1 MKQLSER
8 ALNFL
13 KRKERKEEFYID
25 KKEIENYLSLYSIKN
40 YSEILRFQEMYS
52 GLIINDN
59 IIHIFNPAN
68 VKEHKTIKTFLC
80 EEQVLFPICNGL
92 CISEDGR
99 IAIKDNIS
107 NDYIFYF
114 EFFETFIEQQ
124 AFFEEYQDYKHL
136 PAIGYY
142 TKNISLISKGLA
154 DYDFIT
160 ECSDRYHSLWKNI
173 SNLVHARLYPGGYTI
188 IFDSISEKE
197 RSFLIKKLESN
208 KLI

>member
-13 KRKERKEEFYID
+13 KRKERKDEFYID
-25 KKEIENYLSLYSIKN
+25 KKEIENHLSLYSIKN
-40 YSEILRFQEMYS
+40 YSEILRFQEIYS
-52 GLIINDN
+52 GLIINN
-59 IIHIFNPAN
+59 SVIHIFNP
-68 VKEHKTIKTFLC
+68 VKLKEHKTIKTFLC
-80 EEQVLFPICNGL
+80 EEQVLFPICDAL

-99 IAIKDNIS
+99 IAIKDNVK

-142 TKNISLISKGLA
+142 TKNISLISKGLP
-154 DYDFIT
+154 DYDFII
-160 ECSDRYHSLWKNI
+160 ECSDRYNSLWKNI
-173 SNLVHARLYPGGYTI
+173 SNLVHARLYPEGFTLI
-188 IFDSISEKE
+188 LDSTSEEE
-197 RSFLIKKLESN
+197 RTLLIKKLQS
-208 KLI
+208 KQLI